1 MIWRFHDEQ
10 GVIYKN
16 KFVID
21 NGKEGKIKEC
31 EMYEIDIEKIKREFT
46 RYRNALNFDKKF
58 INEADRA
65 ADGTADSEANSCP
78 YK

>member
-1 MIWRFHDEQ
+1 
-10 GVIYKN
+10 
-16 KFVID
+16 
-21 NGKEGKIKEC
+21 
-31 EMYEIDIEKIKREFT
+31 MYEIDIEKIKREFT